1 MLAFLIVWRQKH
13 IIQHGWFFI
22 AESMVSLFFLHFEHH
37 RVRHLERVR
46 EVDAVTAISLSAKG
60 GFLFAA
66 QDLDFSRLQVS
77 GCFVRRKIKPI
88 GVGHRAFLFVQ
99 EEDAI
104 DLVAFLGEAELAV
117 SEGIKRAGAIDGFA
131 VHLHPLADF
140 LHAEQGGVGQVAV
153 GIGADVEEEVA
164 AFGHDVAQKM
174 DEFVS
179 AFVGVGRDI
188 RP

>member
-66 QDLDFSRLQVS
+66 QNLDFSRL
-77 GCFVRRKIKPI
+77 
-88 GVGHRAFLFVQ
+88 
-99 EEDAI
+99 
-104 DLVAFLGEAELAV
+104 
-117 SEGIKRAGAIDGFA
+117 
-131 VHLHPLADF
+131 
-140 LHAEQGGVGQVAV
+140 
-153 GIGADVEEEVA
+153 
-164 AFGHDVAQKM
+164 
-174 DEFVS
+174 
-179 AFVGVGRDI
+179 
-188 RP
+188 

>member
-1 MLAFLIVWRQKH
+1 MLAFLIVWRQNTL
-13 IIQHGWFFI
+13 FSVVVFI
-22 AESMVSLFFLHFEHH
+22 AESMVSLFFLHFKHH

-46 EVDAVTAISLSAKG
+46 EVDAVAAISLSAKG

-66 QDLDFSRLQVS
+66 QDIDFACLQVYALA
-77 GCFVRRKIKPI
+77 VEPI
-88 GVGHRAFLFVQ
+88 GVWHRAFLFVQ
-99 EEDAI
+99 KEDAI
-104 DLVAFLGEAELAV
+104 DLVAFLGETELAV
-117 SEGIKRAGAIDGFA
+117 SEGIKRTGAIDGLA

-140 LHAEQGGVGQVAV
+140 LHAEQGCVGQVAV

>member
-1 MLAFLIVWRQKH
+1 
-13 IIQHGWFFI
+13 
-22 AESMVSLFFLHFEHH
+22 MVSLFFLHFEHH

-66 QDLDFSRLQVS
+66 QDLDFSRLQFYALAVE
-77 GCFVRRKIKPI
+77 PI
-88 GVGHRAFLFVQ
+88 SVWHRAFLLVQ

-104 DLVAFLGEAELAV
+104 DLVAFLGEAELPV
-117 SEGIKRAGAIDGFA
+117 GEGIKRTGAVDGLA

-164 AFGHDVAQKM
+164 TLSHDIAQEM
-174 DEFVS
+174 DEFVG
-179 AFVGVGRDI
+179 AFVGVGGDI